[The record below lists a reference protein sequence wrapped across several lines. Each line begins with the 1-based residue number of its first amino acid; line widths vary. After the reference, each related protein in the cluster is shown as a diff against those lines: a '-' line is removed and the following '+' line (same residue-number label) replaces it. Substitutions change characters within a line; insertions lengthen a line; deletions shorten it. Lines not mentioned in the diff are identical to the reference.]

1 MQIFLNL
8 RPLQEFF
15 MQSPDQA
22 LFKLELYYF
31 WLFLGIMYLA
41 GVRTLW
47 LIYIRKKFGA
57 KIKYVYL
64 ALDVPRA
71 NIQTPR
77 AVENLF
83 TYLGGAHG
91 TMSFFDTWW
100 EGKWQIYFSFE
111 IVSIGGHTQF
121 VVRTPAEFRYL
132 VETAVYSQYPDAEIT
147 EIDDYTK
154 GIPTKYPNEEYDVA
168 GGEYI
173 HQQNHMFPIK
183 TYEEFEHNM
192 GPSETQ
198 FKDPMASLMDLFS
211 SLRPGEQAWYQIIII
226 PTGFDWMAE
235 ADEQVAKIRGIKPT
249 VSFWNNFI
257 DILGEWISDLSEIVI
272 TLWSDI
278 EAKPEKEFKPLSM
291 IELTPKLKKQ
301 VEGLHKKISKLGFE
315 AKIRFVY
322 VARKEVFDSKKVAN
336 GFVGFI
342 KQFIAL
348 DLNSFKPDLKHTYT
362 TANYFSRIKRIEQK
376 KSNLVHNYIN
386 REDGAGMSPKIL
398 NVEEL
403 ATIWH
408 FPIEDSVKAPLI
420 QKTPAKKSKPPMTLP
435 TDEGLVESM
444 DLEPLTALDENW
456 TPAATSAS
464 KKMSDN
470 DDSGQAPS
478 NLPFG

>member
-1 MQIFLNL
+1 
-8 RPLQEFF
+8 
-15 MQSPDQA
+15 MQSPDQII
-22 LFKLELYYF
+22 FKLELYYF
-31 WLFLGIMYLA
+31 WLFVCILYLV
-41 GVRTLW
+41 GVKYLW
-47 LIYIRKKFGA
+47 LIYIRTKFGR
-57 KIKYVYL
+57 KVKYIFL

-71 NIQTPR
+71 NVQTPR

-91 TMSFFDTWW
+91 TINFFEKWW

-121 VVRTPAEFRYL
+121 VVRTPVEYRYL

-147 EIDDYTK
+147 EIEDYTK

-183 TYEEFEHNM
+183 TYEEFEHMM
-192 GPSETQ
+192 GPSEMQ
-198 FKDPMASLMDLFS
+198 FKDPMASLMDMFS
-211 SLRPGEQAWYQIIII
+211 SLRPGEQAWYQILVI
-226 PTGFDWMAE
+226 PTGFDWMGE
-235 ADEQVAKIRGIKPT
+235 ADEQVAKIRGVKPET
-249 VSFWNNFI
+249 SFWNKLI
-257 DILGEWISDLSEIVI
+257 DIFLELVSDLGEIVV

-278 EAKPEKEFKPLSM
+278 EDKPEKEFKPLSM

-315 AKIRFVY
+315 TKIRFVY

-348 DLNSFKPDLKHTYT
+348 DLNSFKPDLRHTYT
-362 TANYFSRIKRIEQK
+362 TSAYFSRVKRTEAK
-376 KSNLVHNYIN
+376 KSHLIHNYIN
-386 REDGAGMSPKIL
+386 REDTAGMPPKIL

-408 FPIEDSVKAPLI
+408 FPIEDSVRAPLI
-420 QKTPAKKSKPPMTLP
+420 QKTPAKKSKPPMSLPSDDTL
-435 TDEGLVESM
+435 EAVSA
-444 DLEPLTALDENW
+444 LEPLTALDENW
-456 TPAATSAS
+456 TPAPSSAS
-464 KKMSDN
+464 KNFN
-470 DDSGQAPS
+470 DSANTGEAPT